1 MQPGDSVTS
10 AIKCWSFSLLVSVAH
25 RSGQDLMQMAGDTL
39 SAATKNAPHY
49 GVCPGLFFIFYTL
62 RMSQNQPLVSDSW
75 LSAGP
80 GDVILAQ

>member
-1 MQPGDSVTS
+1 
-10 AIKCWSFSLLVSVAH
+10 
-25 RSGQDLMQMAGDTL
+25 MAGEAL